1 MEMECELL
9 ISNFKNPKT
18 IDLVNDNI
26 GSISDGTSSH
36 SANALKLG
44 LKKAFDLKKSLPQNC
59 TKLRCTSSYCGWNT
73 GSGISYSSIGSA
85 VYCGACGNSY
95 MKCVSCGYQTT
106 SNYSSCQSCRKSFV

>member
-26 GSISDGTSSH
+26 GSISDGSSSH

-44 LKKAFDLKKSLPQNC
+44 LKKAFDLKKSPHQNC
-59 TKLRCTSSYCGWNT
+59 TKLRCSSSYCGWNS
-73 GSGISYSSIGSA
+73 GSGISYSSVGL
-85 VYCGACGNSY
+85 YCGSCNSY
-95 MKCVSCGYQTT
+95 MKCVSCGYQRT
-106 SNYSSCQSCRKSFV
+106 SNYSSCQSCGKSFV